1 MLERTRN
8 NPNAII
14 YGTYHSY
21 PVMQHLLSCCSNM
34 MSGYATHK
42 ELGHTRPLV
51 SKQSASNIE
60 SVRTFT
66 APPGSNWLRAS
77 VW

>member
-1 MLERTRN
+1 MRWIEKLAISEEIEDMLERTRN

-51 SKQSASNIE
+51 SKQSASNI
-60 SVRTFT
+60 
-66 APPGSNWLRAS
+66 
-77 VW
+77 